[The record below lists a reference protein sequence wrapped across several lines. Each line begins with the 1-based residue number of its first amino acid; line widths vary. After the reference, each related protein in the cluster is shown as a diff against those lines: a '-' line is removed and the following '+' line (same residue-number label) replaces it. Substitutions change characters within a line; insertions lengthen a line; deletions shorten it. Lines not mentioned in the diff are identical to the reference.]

1 MSKLFN
7 PYELGCDFS
16 TKNRVDGWDPD
27 MNCPNPHLLITGQSG
42 GGKTT
47 LLKDI
52 INYLGNKRNKIV
64 FVLDIHNG
72 MDVENENYIKYS
84 ARNTNVGINPL
95 SLIMILLMADQRLE
109 QVFWFHCLKNIL
121 CQMQGQ
127 FNKTY

>member
-84 ARNTNVGINPL
+84 AR
-95 SLIMILLMADQRLE
+95 
-109 QVFWFHCLKNIL
+109 KNS
-121 CQMQGQ
+121 
-127 FNKTY
+127 K

>member
-1 MSKLFN
+1 
-7 PYELGCDFS
+7 
-16 TKNRVDGWDPD
+16 

-42 GGKTT
+42 GNKTT

-84 ARNTNVGINPL
+84 AKIQNVGINP
-95 SLIMILLMADQRLE
+95 
-109 QVFWFHCLKNIL
+109 F
-121 CQMQGQ
+121 
-127 FNKTY
+127 